1 MRFVALLRKSLI
13 ETLRDWK
20 ILSLTLAFAPLF
32 VLLMKFYVGESAG
45 GPYRVCLVNTDL
57 GASTAD
63 GGTFTAGA
71 DLANELALMEDLEG
85 ERIFDLEFEKEL
97 NPARQRLTN
106 GAVDLVV
113 HIPVSFSQVLLDAA
127 VGDDPKPVTV
137 ETYGD
142 PSNANYLMAAIWSD
156 MVTYEYAAAVVEIPI
171 PVEIQAHTLSGA
183 QTLNEFE
190 LYIPALL
197 ALSLMMLMFTAAAAL
212 IREKDKGTIIR
223 LRLANMTTF
232 EWLSAVTLTQL
243 MVGVLALIV
252 TYLTAV
258 AFGYQPLGSPYALLL
273 IGALG
278 SLAIVGI
285 SILVA
290 AYLRTIFD
298 LLTIGCFPFFILMFF
313 SGGMFPLPPVRLF
326 SIGDRAIQLNEVLP
340 TTHAITAM
348 EKVLNAGTALPE
360 IGYELV
366 AMAILTVVYFVL
378 GVTLFTRRHMRVRAQ
393 L

>member
-32 VLLMKFYVGESAG
+32 VVLMKFYVGESAG

-57 GASTAD
+57 SAEGLAA
-63 GGTFTAGA
+63 GT
-71 DLANELALMEDLEG
+71 DLISELGRTENQEG
-85 ERIFDLEFEKEL
+85 SRIFDLEIEPEFTS
-97 NPARQRLTN
+97 AWDRLEN
-106 GAVDLVV
+106 RAVDLILY
-113 HIPVSFSQVLLDAA
+113 IPANFSQVLLDASHGVA
-127 VGDDPKPVTV
+127 QEPVLI

-142 PSNANYLMAAIWSD
+142 PSNANYLMAAVWSD
-156 MVTYEYAAAVVEIPI
+156 MVTYEYVATIVDIPI

-190 LYIPALL
+190 LYVPALL
-197 ALSLMMLMFTAAAAL
+197 ALALMMLMFTAAAAL

-232 EWLSAVTLTQL
+232 EWLSSVTVTQL
-243 MVGVLALIV
+243 LVGILALFI

-258 AFGYQPLGSPYALLL
+258 AFGFQSSGSPYALLL
-273 IGALG
+273 IGILG
-278 SLAIVGI
+278 SLSIIGI
-285 SILVA
+285 SIIVA

-326 SIGDRAIQLNEVLP
+326 NVGDRAIQLNELLP

-348 EKVLNAGTALPE
+348 EKVLNNGAT
-360 IGYELV
+360 ITDIRYELI
-366 AMAILTVVYFVL
+366 AMAVLTVVYLVL
-378 GVTLFTRRHMRVRAQ
+378 GVTLFTRRHMRAKA
-393 L
+393 